1 LNLVESISLRGGFTI
16 YAGWVTAATIL
27 NASFLLKRLGLA
39 DPDIPYGFDEE
50 SLTQVVVWIALA
62 IYNVVAYSER
72 NPLYGSI
79 YIWVTLAIKN
89 KLEEYHPETTSLI
102 SDLGTI
108 TGIHTVSMVVL
119 WTLLS
124 AELIYDLD
132 VPSNWNT
139 GLFYG
144 W

>member
-1 LNLVESISLRGGFTI
+1 MIETLSLRTGFTI

-27 NASFLLKRLGLA
+27 NASFLLKSIGLA

-50 SLTQVVVWIALA
+50 SITQIVAWVALV
-62 IYNVVAYSER
+62 IYNLVAYTER

-79 YIWVTLAIKN
+79 FVWVTLAIKAE
-89 KLEEYHPETTSLI
+89 LEEAHPECTSLI
-102 SDLGTI
+102 SDLTTI
-108 TGIHTVSMVVL
+108 TGIHITSMVVL

-124 AELIYDLD
+124 AEIIYDLD
-132 VPSNWNT
+132 VPENWNT